1 VPRPD
6 HDDDLPGGGYGVDLV
21 RTFLRLVRAGVAL
34 RAASRVL
41 EELGEDFGVANGV
54 PHWTTGR
61 MWLLRLGHA
70 MLTAPKE
77 KAEDWA
83 WVTDHSVQIG
93 QEKCLVVLGIRLK
106 DLPPPG
112 KCLAH
117 EDMELIALVP
127 RKSWTR
133 EEVDE
138 QLEVAAVQTGVP
150 RVIVDDHGV
159 DLSGGVSMF
168 QERHP
173 STVEIYDAK
182 HKAACLLKHRLEK
195 NPRWQGFQQGI
206 GQTRCAVQQTELAC
220 VVPPAPKPKSRFM
233 NLQPMLGWAENVLGL
248 LRCPPAELPSPIRA
262 ERLQEK
268 LGWLEEFRADVQE
281 WSEWQQVVNVV
292 VEFVNR
298 QGLYAG
304 AAEQLRG
311 QLPRENVASSTRS
324 LAEELLEFVASQ
336 AAKAAP
342 GERLPGST
350 EVLES
355 CFGRF
360 KALEKQQSRGGFTS
374 LLLAFGSL
382 LMDKSREYVA
392 RAMRHSH
399 TPDVRR
405 WCREHLGPTLFS
417 QRKLVFRAR
426 ATESG

>member
-1 VPRPD
+1 MPQQD
-6 HDDDLPGGGYGVDLV
+6 HADELPGGGYGAGVV
-21 RTFLRLVRAGVAL
+21 RTFLRLVRAGVSL

-41 EELGEDFGVANGV
+41 ALLGEDFVGAAAV

-61 MWLLRLGHA
+61 LWLMRLGHA

-77 KAEDWA
+77 KATDWA

-93 QEKCLVVLGIRLK
+93 QEKCLVILGIRLQ

-112 KCLAH
+112 ECLAH

-133 EEVDE
+133 KEVHE
-138 QLEVAAVQTGVP
+138 QLEAAAAQTGVP

-159 DLSGGVSMF
+159 DLSGGVGMF

-173 STVEIYDAK
+173 ATVEIYDAK

-195 NPRWQGFQQGI
+195 DPRWQAFQQRV
-206 GQTRCAVQQTELAC
+206 GQTRCAVPQTELAC
-220 VVPPAPKPKSRFM
+220 LVPPAPKPKARFM
-233 NLQPMLGWAENVLGL
+233 NLQPMLDWAGKVLDVLG
-248 LRCPPAELPSPIRA
+248 RPPAELPDPITPQ
-262 ERLQEK
+262 RLQEK
-268 LGWLEEFRADVQE
+268 LGWLEDFRADVQQ
-281 WSEWQQVVNVV
+281 WSQWQQVVNTV

-298 QGLYAG
+298 QGLYPG
-304 AAEQLRG
+304 AADEVRR
-311 QLPRENVASSTRS
+311 QLPLGNCGPTTIS
-324 LAEELLEFVASQ
+324 LAEELVGFVQSQ
-336 AAKAAP
+336 AAKAGP

-350 EVLES
+350 EILES

-360 KALEKQQSRGGFTS
+360 KELEKQQSRGGFTS
-374 LLLAFGSL
+374 LLLAFGAL
-382 LMDKSREYVA
+382 LINKSKAYVS
-392 RAMRHSH
+392 RAMRHSR

-417 QRKLVFRAR
+417 QRKLLFRAR
-426 ATESG
+426 AIEPG